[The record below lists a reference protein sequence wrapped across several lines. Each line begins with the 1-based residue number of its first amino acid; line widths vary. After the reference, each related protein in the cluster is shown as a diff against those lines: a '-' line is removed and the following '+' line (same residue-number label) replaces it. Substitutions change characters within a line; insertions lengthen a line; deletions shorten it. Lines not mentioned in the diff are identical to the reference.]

1 MSPAGG
7 ERIERNAS
15 PEIHHRHDRSTI
27 GLQDIA
33 LPRPKMPSDQ
43 ADGRDKGDTSNRDRG
58 DTSNKE
64 VSRSEGHDFLNR
76 RLHLLAEGGRERIQA
91 A

>member
-7 ERIERNAS
+7 ERIERKAS
-15 PEIHHRHDRSTI
+15 PEIHPGHDRPAI

-43 ADGRDKGDTSNRDRG
+43 ADGSEDRDASDQD
-58 DTSNKE
+58 
-64 VSRSEGHDFLNR
+64 VSRSEGHRCLIR
-76 RLHLLAEGGRERIQA
+76 RLRRAT
-91 A
+91 